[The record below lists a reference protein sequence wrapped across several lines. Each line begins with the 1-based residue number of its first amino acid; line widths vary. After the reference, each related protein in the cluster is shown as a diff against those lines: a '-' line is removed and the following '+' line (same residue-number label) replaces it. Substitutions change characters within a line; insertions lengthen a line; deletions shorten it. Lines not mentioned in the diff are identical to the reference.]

1 MTTLMILIVIA
12 FVVNGID
19 GYNTFDFSFESHT
32 CQSPAHPLNPSTSEV
47 IILSYDGGSISC
59 DHVAFS
65 VLNDPDLLT
74 FELMI
79 NPLYHEDPDCSTV
92 LEYRTSLIKKAL
104 KTYNCTNI
112 AEDRFT
118 TGMTRNSTFY
128 VQIHEISPYKER
140 ARFKLKML
148 PMGATF
154 STEDAI
160 AIISGATIG
169 AILLLSLIG
178 FGVCLFRKKSKK

>member
-1 MTTLMILIVIA
+1 MLVYLYVS
-12 FVVNGID
+12 V
-19 GYNTFDFSFESHT
+19 SFESHT

-74 FELMI
+74 FKLMI

-104 KTYNCTNI
+104 KV
-112 AEDRFT
+112 R
-118 TGMTRNSTFY
+118 
-128 VQIHEISPYKER
+128 Q
-140 ARFKLKML
+140 
-148 PMGATF
+148 
-154 STEDAI
+154 
-160 AIISGATIG
+160 
-169 AILLLSLIG
+169 
-178 FGVCLFRKKSKK
+178 